1 MYIINVGNGRIFNT
15 DTLQMISVC
24 YESLVATL
32 AGHKD
37 DVIICRCSTQAEA
50 YNLWDKIRRALLAG
64 SPAFQIGEATCSD
77 VC

>member
-24 YESLVATL
+24 YESLAATL

-37 DVIICRCSTQAEA
+37 GVIILQMQH
-50 YNLWDKIRRALLAG
+50 AG
-64 SPAFQIGEATCSD
+64 GGVQPLGQDSSCTACGKPRFPD
-77 VC
+77 R